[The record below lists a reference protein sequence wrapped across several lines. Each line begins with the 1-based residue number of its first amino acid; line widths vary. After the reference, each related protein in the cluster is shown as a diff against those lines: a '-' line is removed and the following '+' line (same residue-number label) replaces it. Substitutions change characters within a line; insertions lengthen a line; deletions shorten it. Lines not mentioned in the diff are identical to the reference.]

1 MRQNI
6 YYSVNDVI
14 ELLGVSQ
21 SKAYEII
28 RNLNSELDRQGFL
41 ILRGKVSKAFF
52 DEKWYGG
59 TK

>member
-1 MRQNI
+1 MGKNF
-6 YYSVNDVI
+6 YNATDVI
-14 ELLGVSQ
+14 KLLGVSQ

-28 RNLNSELDRQGFL
+28 RTLNSELQKRGFL

>member
-1 MRQNI
+1 MRKT
-6 YYSVNDVI
+6 YYNSNDVI
-14 ELLGVSQ
+14 NLLGVSQ

-28 RNLNSELDRQGFL
+28 RTLNSELQKKGFL

>member
-1 MRQNI
+1 MGKNF
-6 YYSVNDVI
+6 YNATDVI
-14 ELLGVSQ
+14 KLLGVSQ

-28 RNLNSELDRQGFL
+28 RTLNSELQKRGFS
-41 ILRGKVSKAFF
+41 ILRSKVSKAFF

>member
-1 MRQNI
+1 MGKN
-6 YYSVNDVI
+6 YYNSNDVI
-14 ELLGVSQ
+14 NLLGVSQ

-28 RNLNSELDRQGFL
+28 RNLNSELKNQGFL